1 MERLVLLTKEHIKY
15 VHSNKILKKKT
26 LVKRTA
32 AFSGREKRAYQFDM
46 TSDCTSTS
54 IIRSQR
60 HEIPSAKE
68 AEKSVIDGLSRLKP
82 FDFC

>member
-15 VHSNKILKKKT
+15 VHSNKILKKKP

-32 AFSGREKRAYQFDM
+32 AFSGIEKRAYQFDM
-46 TSDCTSTS
+46 TSDCTS